1 MKMKIMTGKIEF
13 RYAEINENFNI
24 NETEIQERIQPTSLS

>member
-1 MKMKIMTGKIEF
+1 MTGKIEF

-24 NETEIQERIQPTSLS
+24 NETEIKKRIRLSSLFK